1 MGKVQLAILGVVV
14 LVLGI
19 IASSALFTVHQ
30 VQQAIVLQFGKPVRV
45 VQEPGL
51 SWKIPFLQ
59 NVRYYERRILDLDPP
74 VEPVLLADQKRL
86 LIDTFARYR
95 IEDPLTF
102 FQAVTFETQAQQRLN
117 NFVNAALRSTL
128 GNTTLVDLL
137 SDKRVDLMQ
146 TIRSKVQ
153 EEATDLGIQIIDVRI
168 RRADLPDE
176 TSDSI
181 YQRMQSE
188 REREAAEFR
197 AQGDEQA
204 QQIRSRADREV
215 TVIAAEAQR
224 DAEIIRGEGDQTAI
238 KIYADAFNQDADFYA
253 FYRSLEAYRRA
264 LADDNTTLLLS
275 PDSDFFKF
283 FGSLISDKRISFT
296 IFRINFYILIGN
308 IIQS

>member
-1 MGKVQLAILGVVV
+1 MNSKLAGGFGVLLIILAAVGY
-14 LVLGI
+14 L
-19 IASSALFTVHQ
+19 SAFTVSERE
-30 VQQAIVLQFGKPVRV
+30 QALVLQFGEFKRQVKD
-45 VQEPGL
+45 PGL
-51 SWKIPFLQ
+51 HFKIPFVQ
-59 NVRYYERRILDLDPP
+59 NVVYYEDRILDLDPP

-283 FGSLISDKRISFT
+283 FGSIDGGLPGLPKAD
-296 IFRINFYILIGN
+296 
-308 IIQS
+308 Q

>member
-1 MGKVQLAILGVVV
+1 MNSKLAGGFGVLLIILAAVGY
-14 LVLGI
+14 L
-19 IASSALFTVHQ
+19 SAFTVSERE
-30 VQQAIVLQFGKPVRV
+30 QALVLQFGEFKRQVKD
-45 VQEPGL
+45 PGL
-51 SWKIPFLQ
+51 HFKIPLVQ
-59 NVRYYERRILDLDPP
+59 NVVYYEDRILDLDPP

-264 LADDNTTLLLS
+264 LADNNTTLLLT

-283 FGSLISDKRISFT
+283 FGSIDGGLPGLPKAD
-296 IFRINFYILIGN
+296 
-308 IIQS
+308 Q

>member
-1 MGKVQLAILGVVV
+1 MNSKLAGGFGVLLIILAAVGYLSAFTVSEREQA
-14 LVLGI
+14 LVLQSGE
-19 IASSALFTVHQ
+19 FKRQ
-30 VQQAIVLQFGKPVRV
+30 VKD
-45 VQEPGL
+45 PGL
-51 SWKIPFLQ
+51 HFKIPFVQ
-59 NVRYYERRILDLDPP
+59 NVVYYEDRILDLDPP

-283 FGSLISDKRISFT
+283 FGSIDGGLPGLPKAD
-296 IFRINFYILIGN
+296 
-308 IIQS
+308 Q

>member
-1 MGKVQLAILGVVV
+1 MNSKLAGGFGVLLIILAAVGY
-14 LVLGI
+14 L
-19 IASSALFTVHQ
+19 SAFTVSERE
-30 VQQAIVLQFGKPVRV
+30 QALVLQFGEFKRQVK
-45 VQEPGL
+45 EPGL
-51 SWKIPFLQ
+51 HFKIPFVQ
-59 NVRYYERRILDLDPP
+59 NVVYYEDRILDLDPP

-283 FGSLISDKRISFT
+283 FGSIDGGLPGLPKAD
-296 IFRINFYILIGN
+296 
-308 IIQS
+308 Q